1 MGFYYSYVNKN
12 WIDKAVRESLGEQ
25 WSENKDH
32 YSISPSY
39 HRTFREAGYT
49 LRANERGSSDYS
61 GESLSCVDYNRESP
75 EDLPYRPRSSS
86 PATSEKEYSI
96 PAPSPLSHNELSR
109 LPVVV
114 VEKCDLKNKECSCG
128 KAWIQ
133 GESVTQ
139 LYCSH
144 RLHSTCANQ
153 LLEKGVCPTCNSNKI
168 LDPKH
173 REIKID
179 LSGFNF

>member
-1 MGFYYSYVNKN
+1 MQLKRSFPYV
-12 WIDKAVRESLGEQ
+12 SLQQGLIEHVSLPSSATRCGDDGRGDYVQ
-25 WSENKDH
+25 W
-32 YSISPSY
+32 
-39 HRTFREAGYT
+39 
-49 LRANERGSSDYS
+49 RGSSDYS
-61 GESLSCVDYNRESP
+61 EQSLSCVDYNRESP
-75 EDLPYRPRSSS
+75 EDPIPYRPRSSS

-96 PAPSPLSHNELSR
+96 PTPSPLSHNELSR
-109 LPVVV
+109 LPLVI
-114 VEKCDLKNKECSCG
+114 VEKCDLKGKACSCG
-128 KAWIQ
+128 KAWRE

-144 RLHSTCANQ
+144 RLHSTCAEQ
-153 LLEKGVCPTCNSNKI
+153 LLEKGVCPTCNSKNI